1 MKTDAL
7 IVAKTKRTARYDQL
21 PFTQTILNK
30 TVSKAVMTLSSQK
43 LLIRQQKHGCIKALG
58 QIRTFKPPTLIFD
71 VLGPSRVPR
80 SVPQCCG
87 HQHGF
92 LQYLQDSVFGTL

>member
-1 MKTDAL
+1 MFFEVLAKNYVGHSVMRSRL
-7 IVAKTKRTARYDQL
+7 KFIV
-21 PFTQTILNK
+21 
-30 TVSKAVMTLSSQK
+30 TLVIS
-43 LLIRQQKHGCIKALG
+43 CKALG

-80 SVPQCCG
+80 SAPQCCG